1 MTRAVNDATLQ
12 KAGDIYQYLIALRDC
27 FELNDGDTLQIET
40 NGDVSII
47 NDVGGRFQR
56 EVKHHF
62 GNTSIS
68 DRDIDFWKTLA
79 NWYVDY
85 ERVKNFSN
93 YILSTTATI
102 KSDSPFHSWN
112 NIKKTEKLKCLK
124 DIGATSKKTEETF
137 RNQYNRIFGD
147 SYDES
152 RLLEILD
159 KFTIEAAKTSIDG
172 ISNEFSKYVG
182 HIPSENRDGYIGA
195 LLGEILIKVK
205 EPPHKWEV
213 TKSAFDEILQIQS
226 AAYGTKGTAPLP
238 NEYAKAVV
246 PKDKITTLEQK
257 KFVASIREI
266 KYDKMNPHFYSLLMQ
281 SFLSGYEKPCEIK
294 LPFMAIP
301 ILLYAESREKLVNA
315 NRRSRIDTLFQS
327 PQIIDERKISGKTRL
342 SGYVDRYNS
351 LKPYCK
357 EAIIILFSEGKIAF
371 NNHKIVLI
379 KKIDYKDFEGAIK
392 DWIKCA
398 FYLGVVFSKTT
409 EDHLSF
415 FLGVD
420 TK

>member
-147 SYDES
+147 SYCYPAP
-152 RLLEILD
+152 LVLQI
-159 KFTIEAAKTSIDG
+159 
-172 ISNEFSKYVG
+172 
-182 HIPSENRDGYIGA
+182 
-195 LLGEILIKVK
+195 ILISVK
-205 EPPHKWEV
+205 LNEG
-213 TKSAFDEILQIQS
+213 TDSDILMFFTAECLNRYLLVLSYQS
-226 AAYGTKGTAPLP
+226 YKNSRYLP
-238 NEYAKAVV
+238 
-246 PKDKITTLEQK
+246 DQ
-257 KFVASIREI
+257 
-266 KYDKMNPHFYSLLMQ
+266 SLT
-281 SFLSGYEKPCEIK
+281 P
-294 LPFMAIP
+294 
-301 ILLYAESREKLVNA
+301 
-315 NRRSRIDTLFQS
+315 
-327 PQIIDERKISGKTRL
+327 
-342 SGYVDRYNS
+342 
-351 LKPYCK
+351 
-357 EAIIILFSEGKIAF
+357 AIITIQCTTTSLDREMMHQRYD
-371 NNHKIVLI
+371 NN
-379 KKIDYKDFEGAIK
+379 YSTF
-392 DWIKCA
+392 
-398 FYLGVVFSKTT
+398 
-409 EDHLSF
+409 
-415 FLGVD
+415 
-420 TK
+420 

>member
-1 MTRAVNDATLQ
+1 MSKAINDATLK

-47 NDVGGRFQR
+47 NDMGSRFQK

-62 GNTSIS
+62 GNRVIS

-93 YILSTTATI
+93 FILSTTATI
-102 KSDSPFHSWN
+102 QSNSSFYSWN
-112 NIKKTEKLKCLK
+112 NIKKTEKLKRLK
-124 DIGATSKKTEETF
+124 AIGSICKENEETF
-137 RNQYNRIFGD
+137 RKQYSRIFGD
-147 SYDES
+147 DYDES

-213 TKSAFDEILQIQS
+213 TKSAFNEILQMQS
-226 AAYGTKGTAPLP
+226 TAYGRKGTAPLP
-238 NEYAKAVV
+238 DEYAKEAV
-246 PKDKITTLEQK
+246 PTDKITTLEQK

-266 KYDKMNPHFYSLLMQ
+266 KYDKMITSAISDYWKADLTVAKYFRDNIMYLKSLDLYMDDLSAKMQYSKANSDLD
-281 SFLSGYEKPCEIK
+281 
-294 LPFMAIP
+294 
-301 ILLYAESREKLVNA
+301 AEGA
-315 NRRSRIDTLFQS
+315 NEAE
-327 PQIIDERKISGKTRL
+327 QIKISKRL
-342 SGYVDRYNS
+342 YNNVMGWEANDFGSIICNQGYFQRGVIHNIVDETDF
-351 LKPYCK
+351 KWK
-357 EAIIILFSEGKIAF
+357 VGEE
-371 NNHKIVLI
+371 NNEHK
-379 KKIDYKDFEGAIK
+379 
-392 DWIKCA
+392 
-398 FYLGVVFSKTT
+398 
-409 EDHLSF
+409 
-415 FLGVD
+415 
-420 TK
+420 

>member
-62 GNTSIS
+62 GNKSIL
-68 DRDIDFWKTLA
+68 DR
-79 NWYVDY
+79 DY

-102 KSDSPFHSWN
+102 QSDSPFHSWN
-112 NIKKTEKLKCLK
+112 NIKKTEKLKRLK
-124 DIGATSKKTEETF
+124 DIGAISKKNEETF

-226 AAYGTKGTAPLP
+226 TAYGTKGTAPLP

-266 KYDKMNPHFYSLLMQ
+266 KHDKM
-281 SFLSGYEKPCEIK
+281 
-294 LPFMAIP
+294 IP
-301 ILLYAESREKLVNA
+301 NA
-315 NRRSRIDTLFQS
+315 MS
-327 PQIIDERKISGKTRL
+327 
-342 SGYVDRYNS
+342 
-351 LKPYCK
+351 
-357 EAIIILFSEGKIAF
+357 
-371 NNHKIVLI
+371 
-379 KKIDYKDFEGAIK
+379 DY
-392 DWIKCA
+392 
-398 FYLGVVFSKTT
+398 
-409 EDHLSF
+409 
-415 FLGVD
+415 
-420 TK
+420 

>member
-246 PKDKITTLEQK
+246 PKDKITTIAIDIHYFKCK
-257 KFVASIREI
+257 KNDI
-266 KYDKMNPHFYSLLMQ
+266 YN
-281 SFLSGYEKPCEIK
+281 
-294 LPFMAIP
+294 
-301 ILLYAESREKLVNA
+301 KLVGKCGMTIEKINSMLLPI
-315 NRRSRIDTLFQS
+315 NVDPSRALIYYMGYYYFYTYVNQRKKKD
-327 PQIIDERKISGKTRL
+327 KISII
-342 SGYVDRYNS
+342 
-351 LKPYCK
+351 CK
-357 EAIIILFSEGKIAF
+357 DIVNNPMIAF
-371 NNHKIVLI
+371 DN
-379 KKIDYKDFEGAIK
+379 
-392 DWIKCA
+392 
-398 FYLGVVFSKTT
+398 
-409 EDHLSF
+409 
-415 FLGVD
+415 
-420 TK
+420 

>member
-12 KAGDIYQYLIALRDC
+12 KVGDMYQYLIALRDC
-27 FELNDGDTLQIET
+27 FELNNGDTLQIET

-47 NDVGGRFQR
+47 NDVGGRFQK

-62 GNTSIS
+62 GKKSIL

-79 NWYVDY
+79 NWYEDY

-93 YILSTTATI
+93 YILSTTVTI

-112 NIKKTEKLKCLK
+112 NIKKTEKLKRLK
-124 DIGATSKKTEETF
+124 DIGATTKKTEETF

-182 HIPSENRDGYIGA
+182 HIPSENRDRYIGA

-205 EPPHKWEV
+205 DPPHKWEV

-226 AAYGTKGTAPLP
+226 AAYGTKETAPLP
-238 NEYAKAVV
+238 SEYAKAAV
-246 PKDKITTLEQK
+246 PEDKITTLEQK
-257 KFVASIREI
+257 KFVLSIREI
-266 KYDKMNPHFYSLLMQ
+266 KYDKMIPYAMSDYWKAELTIAKYFKDNLMYLKSLD
-281 SFLSGYEKPCEIK
+281 SYIDDLSAKMLYRKANSDLDAEGASEEEQIK
-294 LPFMAIP
+294 ISRK
-301 ILLYAESREKLVNA
+301 LYTDVMRWNA
-315 NRRSRIDTLFQS
+315 NDFGSIIRNQGYFQRGV
-327 PQIIDERKISGKTRL
+327 IHNIVDETDFKWKVGEEE
-342 SGYVDRYNS
+342 N
-351 LKPYCK
+351 
-357 EAIIILFSEGKIAF
+357 E
-371 NNHKIVLI
+371 HK
-379 KKIDYKDFEGAIK
+379 
-392 DWIKCA
+392 
-398 FYLGVVFSKTT
+398 
-409 EDHLSF
+409 
-415 FLGVD
+415 
-420 TK
+420 

>member
-172 ISNEFSKYVG
+172 ISNEFIENQRIIAGNAQFTGIAAGRGVG
-182 HIPSENRDGYIGA
+182 FTTG
-195 LLGEILIKVK
+195 LLLLREGLGMRETPIR
-205 EPPHKWEV
+205 PHSW
-213 TKSAFDEILQIQS
+213 
-226 AAYGTKGTAPLP
+226 
-238 NEYAKAVV
+238 
-246 PKDKITTLEQK
+246 
-257 KFVASIREI
+257 
-266 KYDKMNPHFYSLLMQ
+266 H
-281 SFLSGYEKPCEIK
+281 
-294 LPFMAIP
+294 
-301 ILLYAESREKLVNA
+301 
-315 NRRSRIDTLFQS
+315 
-327 PQIIDERKISGKTRL
+327 
-342 SGYVDRYNS
+342 
-351 LKPYCK
+351 
-357 EAIIILFSEGKIAF
+357 
-371 NNHKIVLI
+371 
-379 KKIDYKDFEGAIK
+379 
-392 DWIKCA
+392 
-398 FYLGVVFSKTT
+398 
-409 EDHLSF
+409 
-415 FLGVD
+415 
-420 TK
+420 